1 MSDPDVIIVGGGAAG
16 IGAARRLAEA
26 HVDYLLLEARDR
38 LGGRA
43 RTRAV
48 DGFPLDLGC
57 GWLHSADRNEW
68 RAIAEAAGATID
80 RTPPP
85 WTRPFP
91 DPGFP
96 KADQRALA
104 EALETF
110 HARIEAYPDAAPD
123 VPASHFLDP
132 DGRFNPLIDAISTY
146 VSGAQ
151 LAQVS
156 ARDVANYDDS
166 GINWRIAEG
175 YGHAIAAHGAGL
187 RVRLGC
193 AVMRIDHGGPRLR
206 VETSSGALTADA
218 VIVTVPSSLI
228 AEEHLAF
235 TPALPG
241 KVAAAEGL
249 AMGLADKLFLALDGA
264 TEFEKDSRL
273 FGRKDSAATAS
284 YHLRPFGR
292 PLIEAYFGGDLAAG
306 LEAEGARAFADF
318 AISELVDLLGS
329 GFARRVRPVAHH
341 GWLNDPFAR
350 GSYSYARP
358 GHVEDRAALAA
369 PVDDRLFFAGEA
381 CSRHDYSTA
390 HGAWRTGRAAAEQA
404 IAARRRVV

>member
-1 MSDPDVIIVGGGAAG
+1 MTQSDTDVAIIGGGAAG
-16 IGAARRLAEA
+16 IAAARRLADA
-26 HVDYLLLEARDR
+26 QIDYLLLEARER

-43 RTRAV
+43 WTAAAE
-48 DGFPLDLGC
+48 GFPLDLGC

-104 EALETF
+104 DALEAF
-110 HARIEAYPDAAPD
+110 HARIEAHPDSAPD
-123 VPASHFLDP
+123 VAASHFLAP
-132 DGRFNPLIDAISTY
+132 DGRFNPLIDAISSY

-151 LAQVS
+151 LAHVS
-156 ARDVANYDDS
+156 ARDVANYEDS

-175 YGHAIAAHGAGL
+175 YGHVIAAHGAGL
-187 RVRLGC
+187 RVWFGC
-193 AVMRIDHGGPRLR
+193 PVTRIDHAGPRLR
-206 VETSSGALTADA
+206 VETARGTLTADA

-228 AEEHLAF
+228 AEERLVF
-235 TPALPG
+235 TPALPR
-241 KVAAAEGL
+241 KVEAAAGL

-264 TEFEKDSRL
+264 EEFEKDSRL

-318 AISELVDLLGS
+318 AIAELVDLLGS
-329 GFARRVRPVAHH
+329 DFARRVRPVAHH
-341 GWLNDPFAR
+341 GWLNDAFAR

-358 GHVEDRAALAA
+358 GHVEDRTALAA

-381 CSRHDYSTA
+381 CSRHDFSTA

-404 IAARRRVV
+404 VASGRQ